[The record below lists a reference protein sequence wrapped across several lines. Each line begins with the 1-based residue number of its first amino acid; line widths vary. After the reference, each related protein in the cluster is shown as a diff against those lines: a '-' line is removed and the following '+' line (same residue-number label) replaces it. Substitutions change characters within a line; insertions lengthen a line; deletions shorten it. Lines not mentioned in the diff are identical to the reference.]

1 MLLTTSR
8 KPSQRTRSFSQ
19 RLSRIM
25 GWRYVNRGKMSIRD
39 VLIEASGPVALVSER
54 HGNPSRITFL
64 GERGDE
70 RGYILFNPSFDI
82 RGSER
87 DSPAAGTR
95 SCPPELKDIC
105 RLIGLEV
112 DPEASGSVWDLREGD
127 DYPWVMELFD
137 ATGKP
142 AGFKLLI
149 RDFKAGE

>member
-8 KPSQRTRSFSQ
+8 KPSRRTRSFSQ

-39 VLIEASGPVALVSER
+39 VLIEAAGPVAVVSER

-64 GERGDE
+64 GDRGDE
-70 RGYILFNPSFDI
+70 MGYILFNPSFEI

-87 DSPAAGTR
+87 DSPVAGIR
-95 SCPPELKDIC
+95 SCPTELQGIC
-105 RLIGLEV
+105 RLMGLEV
-112 DPEASGSVWDLREGD
+112 NPWASGSVWDLRKGD
-127 DYPWVMELFD
+127 DYPWVMELID
-137 ATGKP
+137 ARGEP

-149 RDFKAGE
+149 RDLKAGD

>member
-8 KPSQRTRSFSQ
+8 RPSQRTRSFSQ

-39 VLIEASGPVALVSER
+39 VLIEASGPVAVVSER

-64 GERGDE
+64 GDRGDE

-95 SCPPELKDIC
+95 SCPPELEGIC
-105 RLIGLEV
+105 RLMGIEV
-112 DPEASGSVWDLREGD
+112 DPGASGTVWDLRRGD
-127 DYPWVMELFD
+127 DYPWIMELLD
-137 ATGKP
+137 ASNRP

-149 RDFKAGE
+149 RDFKAGD